1 MAERRQSGLIFLL
14 ALITCGV
21 LSITSIPLFT
31 SPAQALSTTIVISQ
45 VYGGGGNVG
54 ATYRNDFIELFNRGN
69 VTVTVNNWSVQYAAA
84 GGTTWQVTPFTATL
98 APGQY
103 YLIQEAQGAGG
114 TTNLPTP
121 DAIGTINLSATAG
134 KVALVNSNTALT
146 GNGCPLPNPNII
158 DYVGYGGTA
167 NCSET
172 SPAPAPSNTN
182 AILRAGGGC
191 TETDNNSTDF
201 ATGAPNPRNTSS
213 TFNVCGSPPTST
225 FTPTSTATSTFT
237 GTPTHTATPTN
248 TPTNTPT
255 RTPTNT
261 PTNTP
266 TRTSTSTPTN
276 TPTPTATRTAERLLI
291 TEVLYDGTQTDEGD
305 EFIEIYNP
313 NAFAVNLD
321 GYKIGDEETLGGGEG
336 MHWLPSYVLNSN
348 AVAIIARNAAQFR
361 NRFGFD
367 PHFEIVVTGALTD
380 TASVPNLTRY
390 TTWASGSLALS
401 NSGDEALILGPGNQ
415 LVDTV
420 AWENGNFTA
429 VGLYFDPNDKA
440 DPNAN
445 EPNSLQR
452 YGTEDHPNIN
462 FDFLHNT
469 PSPGTLVMPPAFPA
483 PPPGATMPNGMFAYW
498 GDIHS
503 HSTLS
508 DGSGPP
514 RMAFAQARANGLHF
528 FALTDHDAWLTLDAT
543 EWDEIGNVATAA
555 NVDGTFVALRGFEYS
570 NEDKGHINVFGT
582 TDWVSRDDP
591 NYDTLPEFYA
601 WLAAQPNAI
610 AQFNHP
616 DPSYGGTFDNFAFN
630 AAASAKIFMQEI
642 GNNAQGYVR
651 YEPQYP
657 QSLSKGWRVAPTI
670 NSDTHQLT
678 WGNDTDH
685 RTGVIAPSL
694 TQANLLAAFRAR
706 RVFATEDKN
715 LAIALQSNGVWM
727 GSTISATST
736 LNFTITV
743 IDPDNEPVQLFLYD
757 NGTLVRSQAFT
768 GGSITWNIL
777 HYGSN
782 NHFYYVRALQADGDI
797 AYTAPL
803 WSDNTPLP
811 TPTPAP
817 EEPRERTWHLGKVS
831 VETAQTTGLYHYVD
845 VEACVTLPPGVF
857 SDRYMYI
864 QDHTGGIKVNLATR
878 RGDFPD
884 IKLAD
889 RVTVNGRVELSSGE
903 REIEIEDVSTIKIL
917 GSCGSVEPTRFATGK
932 VNPSIYGLLID
943 VTGVVSNVDYPDFD
957 INDGSGNLIAHI
969 DATTRIRLLQ
979 SMNGQT
985 VRVIGI
991 VRPLT
996 GRVVLMPRFTSD
1008 ITGARAAPT
1017 ATRAPATATRT
1028 RTPTPASSA
1037 TPRPVLS
1044 PTLRATVAPSPT
1056 PRAFIRPTPAPVA
1069 EPSVKIDAQAVAFA
1083 GATASTMMSFVFF
1096 ALALILWRKQK

>member
-1 MAERRQSGLIFLL
+1 M
-14 ALITCGV
+14 
-21 LSITSIPLFT
+21 SIPLFT
-31 SPAQALSTTIVISQ
+31 SPAHALSTTIVISQ
-45 VYGGGGNVG
+45 VYGGGGNTG
-54 ATYRNDFIELFNRGN
+54 APYQNDFIELFNHGN
-69 VTVTVNNWSVQYAAA
+69 TTVNLAGWSVQYAAA
-84 GGTTWQVTPFTATL
+84 GGTGAWLVTNLSGSL

-103 YLIQEAQGAGG
+103 FLVRQAGGANGVPLPTADVTG
-114 TTNLPTP
+114 TTNL
-121 DAIGTINLSATAG
+121 NATTG
-134 KVALVNSNTALT
+134 KVALLNVTTAL
-146 GNGCPLPNPNII
+146 NGACPASTNII
-158 DYVGYGGTA
+158 DLVGYGTAA
-167 NCSET
+167 NCFET
-172 SPAPAPSNTN
+172 ARTGNLSNTT
-182 AILRAGGGC
+182 AALRNGNGC

-201 ATGAPNPRNTSS
+201 ATGAPTPRNTSS
-213 TFNVCGSPPTST
+213 ALHLCTEPTST
-225 FTPTSTATSTFT
+225 FTPTSTNTPTTTPTST
-237 GTPTHTATPTN
+237 GTPTN

-255 RTPTNT
+255 RTPTSTRTNTPTRT

-266 TRTSTSTPTN
+266 TRTPTSTPTN

-291 TEVLYDGTQTDEGD
+291 TEVLYDGTQPSVEGD
-305 EFIEIYNP
+305 EFIEIHNP

-321 GYKIGDEETLGGGEG
+321 GYKIGDEETRGGSEG
-336 MHWLPSYVLNSN
+336 MHLLPAYVLNPN
-348 AVAIIARNAAQFR
+348 AVVIVARNAAQFR

-367 PHFEIVVTGALTD
+367 PQFEIVVTGSLTD
-380 TASVPNLTRY
+380 TASVPNLTPY
-390 TTWASGSLALS
+390 TAWATGSLSLA
-401 NSGDEALILGPGNQ
+401 NSGDEVLLLGPGDQ
-415 LVDTV
+415 IVDTV

-440 DPNAN
+440 NPNAS
-445 EPNSLQR
+445 EPESLQR
-452 YGTEDHPNIN
+452 YGTEDHTNIN
-462 FDFLHNT
+462 FDFLHGT
-469 PSPGTLVMPPAFPA
+469 PSPGTMVMPPAFPA

-528 FALTDHDAWLTLDAT
+528 FALTDHDGWLTLDAT

-555 NVDGTFVALRGFEYS
+555 NVDGAFVALRGFEYS
-570 NEDKGHINVFGT
+570 NEEKGHINVFGT
-582 TDWVSRDDP
+582 NTWVSRDDP

-657 QSLSKGWRVAPTI
+657 QSLGKGWRVAPTI

-685 RTGVIAPSL
+685 RTGIIAPSL
-694 TQANLLAAFRAR
+694 TQANVLDALRAR

-736 LNFTITV
+736 LNFTVTV
-743 IDPDNEPVQLFLYD
+743 VEPDNEPMQLFLYD
-757 NGTLVRSQAFT
+757 NGALVRSQAFT
-768 GGSITWNIL
+768 GGSITWNVL

-782 NHFYYVRALQADGDI
+782 NHYYYVRALQADGDI

-831 VETAQTTGLYHYVD
+831 VETAQTTGVFHYVD

-878 RGDFPD
+878 RGDFPA
-884 IKLAD
+884 INLAD
-889 RVTVNGRVELSSGE
+889 RVAVNGRVELSGGE
-903 REIEIEDVSTIKIL
+903 REIEVEDVSTIKIL
-917 GSCGSVEPTRFATGK
+917 GSCGSVEPTRFTTGK
-932 VNPSIYGLLID
+932 VNQSIYGLLID

-957 INDGSGNLIAHI
+957 INDGSGNLVVHI

-985 VRVIGI
+985 MRVIGI

-996 GRVVLMPRFTSD
+996 GKVVLMPRFTSD
-1008 ITGARAAPT
+1008 ITSVRAAPT

-1028 RTPTPASSA
+1028 RTPTLVRSA
-1037 TPRPVLS
+1037 TPSSVVS
-1044 PTLRATVAPSPT
+1044 PTVRATVALSPT
-1056 PRAFIRPTPAPVA
+1056 PRAFMRPTSEPVV
-1069 EPSVKIDAQAVAFA
+1069 EPSGKIDAQAVAFA

-1096 ALALILWRKQK
+1096 ALALILWRRQK